1 MAGSRTIGKKIMKAK
16 FSGKSFNE
24 NPDYVVKKKE
34 EQKSDNQ
41 DIQGIKE
48 IVSIVG
54 GVVRTLKSF
63 EESNKGAVAS
73 KADPNTIVQSRA
85 VRENT
90 RVMERLTKHVTSL
103 GSFTKENTK
112 AIISR
117 AKGIGKGNKGSSN
130 PIVSIPK
137 DFYKKISGTLN
148 KTMVGV
154 MHGMRKIIS
163 PITKPINALYKV
175 TRGGFKMIDNTLTKI
190 LGPMFMDMAKSL
202 AVLAGI
208 YIIAEG
214 IRQSIWHLMKKYDE
228 GFEEFTNAFGNWSGP
243 LMKFAESIRKFSDD
257 VNDKGFLEAIKNN
270 TMSIISSIGTM
281 LWTVMSRGF
290 DHLIVSLNNWWYS
303 DNKDKQMTV
312 EEYRNRRV
320 DSDLVS
326 GKGADYGDEEA
337 YGKSYARASK
347 KRELTEQGLQ
357 YYIGTGLE
365 DKLYSS
371 DGEEKMSGKEIK
383 EFLRNTNPVLHNQ
396 VSNLVSK
403 EYGTKPNTQEHLDA
417 IRDFYYNKERKK
429 NYDDFVE
436 DIGGKENYEQV
447 KLELSD
453 NLLDKNRGRF
463 HLRSNSSNV
472 IFDKSIDKDDIERG
486 KMLGVARRYANSEIP
501 DLAKEDA
508 IKTYHNTSGMT
519 GMEEERNRIKMQLEG
534 SFGKDVLGNSEQ
546 KIIDNREEKDDVVSV
561 IDQQKENL
569 IANTKSINDMTLA
582 ITQMMGK
589 IGGSTMMQNI
599 KNNTTVINPKTR
611 IEVIPTG
618 VNL

>member
-34 EQKSDNQ
+34 DQKSDNQ

-73 KADPNTIVQSRA
+73 KADPNTIVQSR
-85 VRENT
+85 VIRENT
-90 RVMERLTKHVTSL
+90 RVMERLTNHVTNL
-103 GSFTKENTK
+103 GAFTKENTK
-112 AIISR
+112 ALASR
-117 AKGIGKGNKGSSN
+117 AKGTGKKIQGK
-130 PIVSIPK
+130 VSKVISVPK
-137 DFYKKISGTLN
+137 NFYKKISGVIG

-163 PITKPINALYKV
+163 PISKPISALYKV

-214 IRQSIWHLMKKYDE
+214 IRQSIWHLMKRYDE
-228 GFEEFTNAFGNWSGP
+228 GFEKFTNTFGNWSGP
-243 LMKFAESIRKFSDD
+243 LMKFAESIRKFSND

-270 TMSIISSIGTM
+270 TLSIISSIGTM

-290 DHLIVSLNNWWYS
+290 DHLIVSLNNWWHS
-303 DNKDKQMTV
+303 DDKDKQMTV

-320 DSDLVS
+320 ENRLVT
-326 GKGADYGDEEA
+326 GRGADYGDEENFGIA
-337 YGKSYARASK
+337 YSRARK
-347 KRELTEQGLQ
+347 KQEMTDQGLQ
-357 YYIGTGLE
+357 YYINSGLE
-365 DKLYSS
+365 NKLYSS
-371 DGEEKMSGKEIK
+371 DGSENMSGKQIAD
-383 EFLRNTNPVLHNQ
+383 FLKNNNPVVYRD
-396 VSNLVSK
+396 VSNHVRDT
-403 EYGTKPNTQEHLDA
+403 YGTKIGTPEHFDA
-417 IRDFYYNKERKK
+417 IKDFYYDKDRKS
-429 NYDDFVE
+429 NYESFVE
-436 DIGGKENYEQV
+436 DVGGEEKYNQI
-447 KLELSD
+447 KLELSE
-453 NLLDKNRGRF
+453 NLLEKNEHRF
-463 HLRSNSSNV
+463 HFKDRESNL
-472 IFDKSIDKDDIERG
+472 IFDESVDKDDVERG
-486 KMLGVARRYANSEIP
+486 KYLGKIRRYSDGEIP
-501 DLAKEDA
+501 LLAKDDA
-508 IKTYHNTSGMT
+508 LKTYKESGEMT
-519 GMEEERNRIKMQLEG
+519 GLDRERVKLEAELKRA
-534 SFGKDVLGNSEQ
+534 FGNDVLGNTEQ
-546 KIIDNREEKDDVVSV
+546 KIIDNKEEKDDVVSV